1 MKHLNS
7 NKIDGQMNG
16 LYPKSR
22 MKLLSDFLL
31 TFPHMK
37 RELRE
42 IILGLKDQNVD
53 NEQKEMELRFLEM
66 REMEIEEFILS
77 ESNLSLIRYL

>member
-1 MKHLNS
+1 MKHLSS

-37 RELRE
+37 RELKD
-42 IILGLKDQNVD
+42 ILLGLKDQTVD
-53 NEQKEMELRFLEM
+53 NEQK
-66 REMEIEEFILS
+66 
-77 ESNLSLIRYL
+77 